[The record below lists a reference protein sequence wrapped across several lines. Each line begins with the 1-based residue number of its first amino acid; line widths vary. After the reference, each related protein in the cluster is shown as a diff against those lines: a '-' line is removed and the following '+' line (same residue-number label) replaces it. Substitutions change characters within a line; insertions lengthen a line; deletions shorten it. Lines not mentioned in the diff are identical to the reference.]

1 MFKNLNLLLVG
12 MKSRTSHLHY
22 PLDASRVKWRKCIAL
37 CLLAICTMPVFANV
51 LETQVTI
58 SVTNASLYEAFE
70 QLRNK
75 YGVSIIYSNNVL
87 NDQQKVTVN
96 TGTVS
101 LNEALNL
108 LLAGQKCSYRIE
120 NSQVILIPAEPNT
133 TVAHVSQVTQQKA
146 SVKGQ
151 VKDANGEALVG
162 VNVTVKGSQ
171 TGTVTDLDGNF
182 VLPNTGTDATLIFSY
197 IGFQR
202 KEVRLDGKS
211 TIAVTMVDDAKAL
224 SEVVVIGYGTMEKK
238 QVTSSVT
245 SLSAGD
251 LMVGIGGS
259 SIATAMQGKIGGL
272 IISGTGSPNSS
283 NTFQLRGMTSINAG
297 KSPLI
302 VIDGF
307 PGGDIRSLV
316 QEDILSIDVL
326 KDASAGAIYGTRAAS
341 GVILI
346 TTKNG
351 TNTNGKVKLSYNTE
365 LSKKQDY
372 GKLEMLSAEEYVSYN
387 RGTNYGTSTDWYDEM
402 INHKNFSQKH
412 HVILEAGTEKA
423 QIYTSF
429 TFDNNEGIAIEDAR
443 KDYAGRI
450 NASFKL
456 LDDWVEIKTNTYYR
470 QAARNNNRPNFQ
482 QALRNN
488 PTRSPYDATST
499 SGYNV
504 WTNESHDYNTV
515 ADSRLNDYYGLDKWF
530 QPEATLKVNIKPVP
544 GLSVQQVVGYEN
556 RQWENHVYRSKYH
569 RDEVSNSRKGY
580 AYLGFSKT
588 ENITSEGYAS
598 YINEFND
605 HTFNVAAGYSYFEN
619 NGESFNMSNYNFTND
634 LIKYWNIGEG
644 SYLSDGKASMS
655 SNKSI
660 TERLFSLFA
669 RVNYSYKDRYMLSG
683 SIRREGSSKFAENK
697 RWANFWALSG
707 GWRISNE
714 AFMENV
720 TWVDDLKIRLGYGV
734 TGNND
739 FSSSYMANML
749 GSDTYWMLPDG
760 TWAYSYGKSQNV
772 NPNLGWEEKKEWN
785 LGLDYSLFKNRLY
798 GKIDVYRRKVDGMIY
813 SVKVPQPPFTQG
825 SQYQNIGN
833 MENKGWE
840 LEIGGDIV
848 RTKDWTYTSSI
859 NLSHNKTK
867 ILSLWGDNTY
877 YTAAGFPAPGSPGD
891 ALRIEEGTTIGDFY
905 IWKFAGFDETGNFLL
920 YNKDGE
926 VIPAKEKTQSDKQ
939 YVGNYMP
946 KLIASWNHTV
956 KYKNWDLGINLR
968 SWIDYDIYNT
978 INMYFGI
985 KNVDDL
991 NVLKAAYGKFDHITG
1006 EKQLCDYYLEDGTFL
1021 KIDAITLGYEVP
1033 IKKYTKLIDRLRV
1046 YGTVGNVA
1054 TITGYSG
1061 MNPEVNITG
1070 WEGGIE
1076 WFDGIYPQVRTYTI
1090 GLQLNF

>member
-12 MKSRTSHLHY
+12 MKSRTSHPHH
-22 PLDASRVKWRKCIAL
+22 PLDACRVKWRKCIAL

-182 VLPNTGTDATLIFSY
+182 VLPNTGTDATLVFSY

-202 KEVRLDGKS
+202 KEVNLDGKS

-402 INHKNFSQKH
+402 INHENFSQKH

-423 QIYTSF
+423 QFYTSF
-429 TFDNNEGIAIEDAR
+429 TFDDNQGIAIEDAR

-470 QAARNNNRPNFQ
+470 QAARNNNIPNFQ

-569 RDEVSNSRKGY
+569 RDDK
-580 AYLGFSKT
+580 
-588 ENITSEGYAS
+588 
-598 YINEFND
+598 
-605 HTFNVAAGYSYFEN
+605 
-619 NGESFNMSNYNFTND
+619 
-634 LIKYWNIGEG
+634 
-644 SYLSDGKASMS
+644 
-655 SNKSI
+655 
-660 TERLFSLFA
+660 LF
-669 RVNYSYKDRYMLSG
+669 V
-683 SIRREGSSKFAENK
+683 
-697 RWANFWALSG
+697 
-707 GWRISNE
+707 
-714 AFMENV
+714 
-720 TWVDDLKIRLGYGV
+720 
-734 TGNND
+734 
-739 FSSSYMANML
+739 
-749 GSDTYWMLPDG
+749 
-760 TWAYSYGKSQNV
+760 
-772 NPNLGWEEKKEWN
+772 
-785 LGLDYSLFKNRLY
+785 
-798 GKIDVYRRKVDGMIY
+798 
-813 SVKVPQPPFTQG
+813 
-825 SQYQNIGN
+825 
-833 MENKGWE
+833 
-840 LEIGGDIV
+840 
-848 RTKDWTYTSSI
+848 
-859 NLSHNKTK
+859 
-867 ILSLWGDNTY
+867 
-877 YTAAGFPAPGSPGD
+877 
-891 ALRIEEGTTIGDFY
+891 
-905 IWKFAGFDETGNFLL
+905 
-920 YNKDGE
+920 
-926 VIPAKEKTQSDKQ
+926 
-939 YVGNYMP
+939 
-946 KLIASWNHTV
+946 
-956 KYKNWDLGINLR
+956 
-968 SWIDYDIYNT
+968 
-978 INMYFGI
+978 
-985 KNVDDL
+985 
-991 NVLKAAYGKFDHITG
+991 
-1006 EKQLCDYYLEDGTFL
+1006 
-1021 KIDAITLGYEVP
+1021 
-1033 IKKYTKLIDRLRV
+1033 
-1046 YGTVGNVA
+1046 
-1054 TITGYSG
+1054 
-1061 MNPEVNITG
+1061 
-1070 WEGGIE
+1070 
-1076 WFDGIYPQVRTYTI
+1076 
-1090 GLQLNF
+1090 

>member
-12 MKSRTSHLHY
+12 MKSRTSHLHH
-22 PLDASRVKWRKCIAL
+22 PLDANWVKWRKSSAL
-37 CLLAICTMPVFANV
+37 CLLTVCAMPLFADELEAKASISGINV
-51 LETQVTI
+51 
-58 SVTNASLYEAFE
+58 
-70 QLRNK
+70 
-75 YGVSIIYSNNVL
+75 
-87 NDQQKVTVN
+87 
-96 TGTVS
+96 
-101 LNEALNL
+101 
-108 LLAGQKCSYRIE
+108 
-120 NSQVILIPAEPNT
+120 SQIN
-133 TVAHVSQVTQQKA
+133 QVTQQKA

-224 SEVVVIGYGTMEKK
+224 SEVVVIGYGTMENK

-251 LMVGIGGS
+251 LMEGLGGS
-259 SIATAMQGKIGGL
+259 SIASAMQGKIGGL
-272 IISGTGSPNSS
+272 IISGTGSPNSD
-283 NTFQLRGMTSINAG
+283 NKFQLRGMTSINAG

-402 INHKNFSQKH
+402 INHENFSQKH

-423 QIYTSF
+423 QFYTSF
-429 TFDNNEGIAIEDAR
+429 TFDDNQGIAIEDAR

-470 QAARNNNRPNFQ
+470 QAARNKNFPNFQ

-488 PTRSPYDATST
+488 PTRSPYDATSN

-504 WTNESHDYNTV
+504 WINESHDYNTV
-515 ADSRLNDYYGLDKWF
+515 ADSKLNDFYGLDKWF

-588 ENITSEGYAS
+588 ENITSEGYVS
-598 YINEFND
+598 YIKEIND
-605 HTFNVAAGYSYFEN
+605 HTFNAAAGYSYFEN
-619 NGESFNMSNYNFTND
+619 NGESFNLSNYNFTND

-644 SYLSDGKASMS
+644 SYLSDGKAGMS
-655 SNKSI
+655 SSKNI

-683 SIRREGSSKFAENK
+683 SFRREGSSKFAENK

-749 GSDTYWMLPDG
+749 GSDTYWMLPNG

-926 VIPAKEKTQSDKQ
+926 VIPAKDKTQSDKQ

-946 KLIASWNHTV
+946 KLIASWNHSV